1 VIKLHLGQSAR
12 IPYSTKLGEI
22 GTEAKLDEIGTEA
35 KLDEIEGQK

>member
-1 VIKLHLGQSAR
+1 VIKLHLGQR